1 MKESSEIFK
10 PKPKLYGEQAERIHR
25 AEYEKIVSELIDKLG
40 AGFKRIKPTEQLDDK
55 ESFGDIDIV
64 CLPERTIDRL
74 YFEKI
79 IGHMLLDYK
88 LVGHVHSLLVRLGSG
103 KQVQVDLIQ
112 SKGEAD
118 FERKYMY
125 YSKGHLSSIL
135 GVTAKKF
142 HFKYG
147 TEGFF
152 KRLKDK
158 RGNWHDILISEDLR
172 DGLTVLGFDPK
183 KYSEIKTMDDI
194 ASYIPQSPFF
204 DSSYYQFDSL
214 LRRDREAADRNPRE
228 KHIIEKLSSKSK
240 KREAE
245 DEDKFFKQFFPE
257 AFERFRVEAERINK
271 ETYVAGNINGE
282 KVMEIFGITPGPTV
296 GKVLKFIGD
305 NYPEAEELSAEMI
318 EAIKINFLK

>member
-25 AEYEKIVSELIDKLG
+25 ADY
-40 AGFKRIKPTEQLDDK
+40 
-55 ESFGDIDIV
+55 
-64 CLPERTIDRL
+64 
-74 YFEKI
+74 EKI

-152 KRLKDK
+152 KRFKDK

-172 DGLTVLGFDPK
+172 DGLTVLGFYPK

-204 DSSYYQFDSL
+204 DSSYYQYDSL

-271 ETYVAGNINGE
+271 ETYVAGNINGG
-282 KVMEIFGITPGPTV
+282 KVMEIFSITPGPTV